1 MAKESKAD
9 EKSARHAPPPEPG
22 GMNTGVAII
31 GFILCFIAGAGLM
44 WGYSN
49 RKLRTGEITADTA
62 GAGAAW
68 SDEESPI
75 PISSK
80 DPMWGKRDA
89 LVTIVHFSDF
99 QCPFCG
105 RVEPTLD
112 QVRTTYGPD
121 KVRIIWK
128 NEPLPFHQN
137 AKPAAEAAQG
147 VFALKGND
155 AFWKFHETAFK
166 NQNSLNDDNYVKWAT
181 ASGVDAAKFK
191 AGLSAHTWAKKVEE
205 DHGIAQK
212 VGVNGT
218 PASYI
223 NGVSVSGAQP
233 FDKFKAV
240 IDQELAKAEA
250 KLKAGTPKDKLY
262 VAITKEN
269 FKAAPAGE
277 EGKEEED
284 TKTVWKVPVGKSPV
298 RGPAGALVT
307 MIEFSDFQCPY
318 CKKVEDT
325 LQKVMS
331 QYEGKIRLVWKNEP
345 LPFHPRALP
354 AAYVSLEARAAK
366 GDKGFWDAHD
376 KLFDSQPKLEDAD
389 LEKVSKELG
398 LNWDKIKDAIDN
410 DKYDEAIE
418 EDMSLSNRVQ
428 ASGTPH
434 FFINGRRLVGA
445 QPVEGFTKIID
456 EEIKKAEALLQKGT
470 KPEALYDA
478 LIAEGK
484 DPPAAAA
491 AKEAPLEK
499 KEVSLRAS
507 AAYKGPANA
516 KVTIQ
521 EFSDFQCPYCKKV
534 EDTLKK
540 VMRKH
545 GKDVKLVWRHMPLE
559 FHQDAPLASEAA
571 EEAYK
576 QKGADGFWKMH
587 DALFD
592 NQGKE
597 NGLKRESLEATAKQL
612 GLDMEKFK
620 AALDNHT
627 HKATVDADA
636 KAGKDAGIQG
646 TPAFVVNGYFISGAQ
661 PYKEFK
667 RAIEKALADAK

>member
-1 MAKESKAD
+1 MAKESKSD

-49 RKLRTGEITADTA
+49 RKLRTGEITADNA

-75 PISSK
+75 PVSSK
-80 DPMWGKRDA
+80 DPTWGKRDA

-105 RVEPTLD
+105 RVEPTLE
-112 QVRTTYGPD
+112 QVKTTYGD

-166 NQNSLNDDNYVKWAT
+166 NQNSLTEDNYVKWAT
-181 ASGVDAAKFK
+181 AAGVDAAKFK
-191 AGLSAHTWAKKVEE
+191 AGLSAHTWAKKVED
-205 DHGIAQK
+205 DHAVAQK
-212 VGVNGT
+212 AGVNGT

-223 NGVSVSGAQP
+223 NGIVVSGAQP

-240 IDQELAKAEA
+240 IDQEITKAEA
-250 KLKAGTPKDKLY
+250 KLKAGTAKDKLY
-262 VAITKEN
+262 VTLSKDN

-277 EGKEEED
+277 EKEEED

-298 RGPAGALVT
+298 KGSPTALVT

-325 LQKVMS
+325 LQKIMTK
-331 QYEGKIRLVWKNEP
+331 YEGKVRLVWKNEP
-345 LPFHPRALP
+345 LPFHPRAMP
-354 AAYVSLEARAAK
+354 AAVVTLEARAAK

-376 KLFDSQPKLEDAD
+376 KLFESQPKLEDAD
-389 LEKVSKELG
+389 LEKVSKDLG
-398 LNWDKIKDAIDN
+398 LSWDKVKDAIEN

-418 EDMSLSNRVQ
+418 EDMTLSQRVQ

-445 QPVEGFTKIID
+445 QPEEGFTKIID

-470 KPEALYDA
+470 KPDQIYEA

-491 AKEAPLEK
+491 GQQAPLEK
-499 KEVSLRAS
+499 KEAAMRNS

-534 EDTLKK
+534 EDTVKK
-540 VMRKH
+540 VMK
-545 GKDVKLVWRHMPLE
+545 KNPNVKLVWRHMPLE

-587 DALFD
+587 DLLF
-592 NQGKE
+592 NEGQGKE
-597 NGLKRESLEATAKQL
+597 GGLKREALEGYAKQL
-612 GLDMEKFK
+612 GLDMDKFK

-646 TPAFVVNGYFISGAQ
+646 TPAFVINGYFISGAQ

-667 RAIEKALADAK
+667 RAIDKAMSEAK